1 MEVPL
6 STELG
11 ESNEVNKV
19 VTVDEQVRIKN
30 I

>member
-1 MEVPL
+1 MEAPL